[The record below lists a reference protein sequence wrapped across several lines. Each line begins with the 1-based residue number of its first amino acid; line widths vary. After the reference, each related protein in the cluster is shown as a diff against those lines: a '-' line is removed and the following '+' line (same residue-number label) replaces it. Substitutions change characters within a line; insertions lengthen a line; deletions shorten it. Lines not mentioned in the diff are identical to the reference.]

1 MHSKRYTV
9 VIADRSTGV
18 VRRLTVPLRPA
29 LMALVGVL
37 AVPILIGLGAR
48 WSGSAQISSLAA
60 ARADLEMENA
70 SFRQATAEL
79 TSQITSLD
87 AAIEEL
93 SQRSEIDATTLK
105 AVRQL
110 PALVRTRAA
119 GGGKTGAAAAPLLAA
134 AATSPE
140 NTFGIL
146 RDLLGALESRLRLVR
161 SDVEQ
166 RGAVAQATPSIW
178 PAHGWLSGGFGN
190 RADPFTGEK
199 DYHPALDIS
208 TDKGDPVYA
217 TADGAVESVAY
228 NGNYGNLI
236 VLDHGF
242 GMVTRYGHLSKF
254 NVKTD
259 ERVRRGQ
266 VIGFV
271 GATGRATGAHLHYE
285 VWLNGQP
292 VNPLRLLTSGD

>member
-29 LMALVGVL
+29 LVALACVVV
-37 AVPILIGLGAR
+37 VPILIGLGAR
-48 WSGSAQISSLAA
+48 WSGSAQINSLEA

-119 GGGKTGAAAAPLLAA
+119 GGGKAAAAAAPLLAA

-190 RADPFTGEK
+190 RADPFTGER

-217 TADGAVESVAY
+217 TADGAVESAAY
-228 NGNYGNLI
+228 SGNYGNLI

-242 GMVTRYGHLSKF
+242 GMLTRYGHLSKF
-254 NVKTD
+254 NVKAG

>member
-1 MHSKRYTV
+1 MQSRRYTV

-29 LMALVGVL
+29 LVALGCVL
-37 AVPILIGLGAR
+37 ALPILIGLGAR
-48 WSGSAQISSLAA
+48 WSASAQISG
-60 ARADLEMENA
+60 LETAKAGLQFENA

-79 TSQITSLD
+79 ASQIASLD

-93 SQRSEIDATTLK
+93 SQSSAIDASTLK

-119 GGGKTGAAAAPLLAA
+119 GGGRTADAAAPLLAA

-161 SDVEQ
+161 TDVEQ

-217 TADGAVESVAY
+217 TADATVQSAAY
-228 NGNYGNLI
+228 NGNYGNLV

-242 GMVTRYGHLSKF
+242 GML
-254 NVKTD
+254 
-259 ERVRRGQ
+259 RRGT
-266 VIGFV
+266 VICRSS
-271 GATGRATGAHLHYE
+271 T
-285 VWLNGQP
+285 
-292 VNPLRLLTSGD
+292 

>member
-29 LMALVGVL
+29 LVALACVVV
-37 AVPILIGLGAR
+37 VPILIGLGAR
-48 WSGSAQISSLAA
+48 WSGSAQINSLEA

-119 GGGKTGAAAAPLLAA
+119 GCGKAAAAAAPLLAA

-190 RADPFTGEK
+190 RADPFTGER

-217 TADGAVESVAY
+217 TADGAVESAAY
-228 NGNYGNLI
+228 SGNYGNLI

-242 GMVTRYGHLSKF
+242 GMLTRYGHLSKF
-254 NVKTD
+254 NVKAG

>member
-29 LMALVGVL
+29 LVALACVVV
-37 AVPILIGLGAR
+37 VPILIGLGAR
-48 WSGSAQISSLAA
+48 WSGSAQINSLEA

-119 GGGKTGAAAAPLLAA
+119 GGGKAAAAAAPLLAA

-190 RADPFTGEK
+190 RADPFTGER
-199 DYHPALDIS
+199 DYHPALYIS
-208 TDKGDPVYA
+208 TDKGYPVYA
-217 TADGAVESVAY
+217 TADGAVESAAY
-228 NGNYGNLI
+228 SGNYGNLI

-242 GMVTRYGHLSKF
+242 GMLTRYGHLSKF
-254 NVKTD
+254 NVKAG